1 MSTPQLNNSQ
11 DVYDE
16 VMEIARFQGID
27 GPEFRQKIQ
36 QLAKHFDYY
45 AEFVI
50 SQFGLEVITAAKG
63 DAKGLAETALICGA
77 APQVVDAFVKCAV
90 TFPGKVLGLKTYF
103 GPDAELPS
111 LYVRTM
117 VPTQAALNFLY
128 TLPYVADFLPSLEGY
143 VNQHPTMYYISF
155 KGNDGDVCLKTYHIG
170 DVQNGRQ
177 VVAKTIGYGDK
188 TKNPSK
194 EDLGFVSYIG

>member
-1 MSTPQLNNSQ
+1 MSTSQLSNSQ

-27 GPEFRQKIQ
+27 GPEFRQQIQ

-103 GPDAELPS
+103 GPDSELPS

-128 TLPYVADFLPSLEGY
+128 L
-143 VNQHPTMYYISF
+143 M
-155 KGNDGDVCLKTYHIG
+155 
-170 DVQNGRQ
+170 
-177 VVAKTIGYGDK
+177 
-188 TKNPSK
+188 
-194 EDLGFVSYIG
+194 